1 MSQSDVIH
9 HLKEWV
15 SKELLEGQDIGLDE
29 TTPLLGWGVINS
41 IEIARLVSYIED
53 QWGISVPEEMV
64 VLGNFEN
71 LQAIASLI
79 TNLSGGRA

>member
-29 TTPLLGWGVINS
+29 TTPLLEWGVINS
-41 IEIARLVSYIED
+41 IEIARLVSHIED
-53 QWGISVPEEMV
+53 EWGISVPEEMV

-79 TNLSGGRA
+79 TKLSGGGA

>member
-1 MSQSDVIH
+1 MSQSDVIS

-15 SKELLEGQDIGLDE
+15 SKELLEGQEIGLDD
-29 TTPLLGWGVINS
+29 TTPLLEWGVINS

-53 QWGISVPEEMV
+53 QWGISIPEEMV

-71 LQAIASLI
+71 LQAIASMI
-79 TNLSGGRA
+79 TNLSEGGA

>member
-15 SKELLEGQDIGLDE
+15 SKELLEGQDIGLEE
-29 TTPLLGWGVINS
+29 TTPLLEWGVINS

-53 QWGISVPEEMV
+53 EWSISVPEEMV

-79 TNLSGGRA
+79 TNLSGGGA